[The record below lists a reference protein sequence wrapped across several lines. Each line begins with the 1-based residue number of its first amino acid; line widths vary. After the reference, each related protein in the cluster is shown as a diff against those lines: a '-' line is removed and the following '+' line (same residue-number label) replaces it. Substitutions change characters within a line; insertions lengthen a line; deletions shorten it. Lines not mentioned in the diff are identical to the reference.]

1 MWLFMSWLEERVD
14 PSLCP
19 QRGLYAG
26 STLSGPS
33 SFLSDW
39 PALRD
44 THRVQSVPA
53 HNQDYLL
60 AWKACKINHKIHG
73 HDPFLTST
81 LGARKTHMV
90 ALGQICS
97 KLVQSLTNYSTRVA
111 LTSITGSIQINT
123 GTGFHKILKS
133 IIFKRE
139 IFTKKSLFPRQIPL
153 ICCEQKGKNTTIF
166 TQVKVKWLILK

>member
-14 PSLCP
+14 PSLHP
-19 QRGLYAG
+19 QRGLYTG

-33 SFLSDW
+33 LFLSDW

-53 HNQDYLL
+53 HNQDYLP

-81 LGARKTHMV
+81 LGDRKTHMV

-97 KLVQSLTNYSTRVA
+97 KLVQSHETFDNSC
-111 LTSITGSIQINT
+111 SILCNRKYLNKQINKYL
-123 GTGFHKILKS
+123 HD
-133 IIFKRE
+133 
-139 IFTKKSLFPRQIPL
+139 FTKYSNLSCL
-153 ICCEQKGKNTTIF
+153 KGNVHHEKVYFSHNSFNMLWAEVVKKN
-166 TQVKVKWLILK
+166 

>member
-14 PSLCP
+14 PSLHP
-19 QRGLYAG
+19 QRSLYAG

-44 THRVQSVPA
+44 THRVQSVPV
-53 HNQDYLL
+53 HNQDYLP

-81 LGARKTHMV
+81 LGDRTTHMV
-90 ALGQICS
+90 ALGQIYS
-97 KLVQSLTNYSTRVA
+97 KLVQSLTNHSTESDNNRKQ
-111 LTSITGSIQINT
+111 SNKHSDY
-123 GTGFHKILKS
+123 KILKPTRS
-133 IIFKRE
+133 FLKGNIHQV
-139 IFTKKSLFPRQIPL
+139 SLFHL
-153 ICCEQKGKNTTIF
+153 STFNVQKIWQKKNH
-166 TQVKVKWLILK
+166 ILYTSKSEMTKSK